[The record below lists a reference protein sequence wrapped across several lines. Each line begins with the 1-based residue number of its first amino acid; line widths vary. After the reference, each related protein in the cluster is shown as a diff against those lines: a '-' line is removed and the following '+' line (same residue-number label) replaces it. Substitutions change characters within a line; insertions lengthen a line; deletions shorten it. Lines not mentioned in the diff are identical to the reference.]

1 MVLSI
6 KKVIFPVMRTL
17 VIGDIH
23 GGLIALKE
31 VLEKA
36 AVSVNDTLIFLGD
49 YVDGWSQ
56 SAETI
61 TYLMALQKEMN
72 CVFIRGNHD
81 ELLYNY
87 LKHGQDLETWLI
99 HGGEASK
106 KSYKKL
112 SKKETAKHIAF
123 FEALE
128 FYHVDKENR
137 LYIHGGFSNHR
148 GPKYEYYPHMV
159 TWDRSL
165 WEMVCAM
172 DESLTP
178 SDLRYPNRLK
188 LFHEIYIGHTPV
200 TKIGKKVPTRFA
212 NVWNVDTG
220 AAFKGTISVID
231 VTTKEV
237 WQSTPVYKLYP
248 EEKGRN

>member
-1 MVLSI
+1 
-6 KKVIFPVMRTL
+6 MRTL

-23 GGLIALKE
+23 GGLRALKE
-31 VLEKA
+31 VLNKA
-36 AVSVNDTLIFLGD
+36 SVTKEDTLIFLGD
-49 YVDGWSQ
+49 YVDGWSE
-56 SAETI
+56 SAETVA
-61 TYLMALQKEMN
+61 YLMALDKKMN

-112 SKKETAKHIAF
+112 SRKEKKQHISF
-123 FEALE
+123 FESLE
-128 FYHVDKENR
+128 FYYVDQKNR
-137 LYIHGGFSNHR
+137 LFIHGGFSSHR

-165 WEMVCAM
+165 WEMACAM
-172 DESLTP
+172 DSKLTP
-178 SDLRYPNRLK
+178 EDLYYPNRLK

-200 TKIGKKVPTRFA
+200 TRIGEETPTRFA
-212 NVWNVDTG
+212 NVWNLDTG
-220 AAFKGTISVID
+220 AAFKGALSIMDID
-231 VTTKEV
+231 TKQV
-237 WQSTPVYKLYP
+237 WQSTPVHQLYP
-248 EEKGRN
+248 DENGRN